1 MSFRGFTWSAR
12 PHPVTLTPPFGSSP
26 SAFLPA
32 FVLVIFPKQ
41 NPRCGQNRIA
51 HAITMELRWPQ
62 GHSRTGSSSS
72 AHAPQSGRS
81 RGQHCI
87 FGLTIWAELQKG
99 LVCHPPF
106 SLPAH
111 LTASSNKPEWGAEA
125 CALRQGHC
133 SFIFL
138 ISFLPL
144 FLLVFSLQA
153 PILLLSRIPPN
164 QMQK

>member
-1 MSFRGFTWSAR
+1 MSFGGSLGLLAPILSLSHHPLVPPHQPFCLHLCWSFFPR
-12 PHPVTLTPPFGSSP
+12 P
-26 SAFLPA
+26 
-32 FVLVIFPKQ
+32 PKQ
-41 NPRCGQNRIA
+41 NPRCGQNCIA
-51 HAITMELRWPQ
+51 HAITMELRGPQ

-106 SLPAH
+106 SLPAR
-111 LTASSNKPEWGAEA
+111 LTASSNKPEWGEEA

-144 FLLVFSLQA
+144 FSPCFFPSGTYTSA
-153 PILLLSRIPPN
+153 
-164 QMQK
+164 